1 MIKNII
7 FDFGKVLV
15 DWDPH
20 HLYDSYFGD
29 VDSAEWFLK
38 NICTMDWNVQMD
50 AGKPFQQGIEEK
62 ITEHPKW
69 EREIRLYWERWIDMM
84 GETIPNMY
92 DWILQ
97 LKQEGYAIYG
107 LTNWSIETFPLVK
120 DKYAIFKLMDG
131 IVMSGEEKVIK
142 PDLKIYHILLNRY
155 QLIPEECV
163 FFDDNINNVTAARNI
178 GIHAIQFQSMEQAKE
193 SLSLIMHS

>member
-7 FDFGKVLV
+7 FDFGGVLV
-15 DWDPH
+15 DWNPH

-38 NICTMDWNVQMD
+38 NICTMDWNIQMD
-50 AGKPFQQGIEEK
+50 VGKPFQQGVEEK
-62 ITEHPKW
+62 IAEYPKW
-69 EREIRLYWERWIDMM
+69 EQEIKLYSDRWIDMM
-84 GETIPNMY
+84 GDTIPHMY

-97 LKQEGYAIYG
+97 LKEEGYAVYG

-131 IVMSGEEKVIK
+131 IVMSGEEKVTK
-142 PDLKIYHILLNRY
+142 PDPKIYNILLDRY
-155 QLIPEECV
+155 QLLPDECV
-163 FFDDNINNVTAARNI
+163 FFDDNINNVIAARNI

-193 SLSLIMHS
+193 SLSLITHS

>member
-62 ITEHPKW
+62 ITEYPKW

-163 FFDDNINNVTAARNI
+163 FFDDNINNVTAARNV

>member
-62 ITEHPKW
+62 ITE
-69 EREIRLYWERWIDMM
+69 EIKKLDIDFLML
-84 GETIPNMY
+84 EKAQTDYKNTI
-92 DWILQ
+92 
-97 LKQEGYAIYG
+97 
-107 LTNWSIETFPLVK
+107 
-120 DKYAIFKLMDG
+120 
-131 IVMSGEEKVIK
+131 
-142 PDLKIYHILLNRY
+142 
-155 QLIPEECV
+155 
-163 FFDDNINNVTAARNI
+163 
-178 GIHAIQFQSMEQAKE
+178 
-193 SLSLIMHS
+193 